1 MQTEL
6 HYIQWQEVTMK
17 VIDVLA
23 GVLVVVGALNWG
35 LVSLARFDLVAA
47 LFGLAF
53 GQVSGVT
60 AVVYG
65 LVGIAG
71 LYQVLSWTGT
81 LAPASRHA

>member
-71 LYQVLSWTGT
+71 LYQALSVTGV
-81 LAPASRHA
+81 LAPTSRHA

>member
-1 MQTEL
+1 
-6 HYIQWQEVTMK
+6 MK
-17 VIDVLA
+17 LIDVGA
-23 GVLVVVGALNWG
+23 GALVVVGAINWG
-35 LVSLARFDLVAA
+35 LVSIARFDLVAA

-53 GQVSGVT
+53 GQVSPLT

-71 LYQVLSWTGT
+71 LYQVLSWTGV

>member
-1 MQTEL
+1 VKL
-6 HYIQWQEVTMK
+6 IEV
-17 VIDVLA
+17 VA

-35 LVSLARFDLVAA
+35 LVSVARFDLVAA

-65 LVGIAG
+65 LVGVAG
-71 LYQVLSWTGT
+71 LYQILSWTGV
-81 LAPASRHA
+81 LAPAGRHA